1 MASISDKVE
10 DRIEGIA
17 GKVLG
22 KLLPKRLSKMSLTEQ
37 VGFFIKMSGMMGM
50 PTVRRDIL
58 KDRGLP
64 SDIKDMLKVGK
75 TREEIKAYYW
85 DCDAFRKFWQDMEMT
100 EDTLDFLIDQA
111 TKG

>member
-22 KLLPKRLSKMSLTEQ
+22 KLLPKRLSKMSLEQ
-37 VGFFIKMSGMMGM
+37 QVEMARKMMGM
-50 PTVRRDIL
+50 AGMANVRANLL
-58 KDRGLP
+58 KDSGLP
-64 SDIKDMLKVGK
+64 SDIKDMLKQGE
-75 TREEIKAYYW
+75 TPEHIKGYYW
-85 DCDAFRKFWQDMEMT
+85 GCKAFRDFWGIMEMQ
-100 EDTLDFLIDQA
+100 EGMLDELIDQA